1 MYREILIVVRKVNAD
16 KGIGKSSICLFPVQT
31 IAWYTMLRA
40 PSYNE
45 SVSADEAAVKRND
58 VNSVSG
64 QTELLCTMFRSGR
77 SFDRSG
83 QKDWDC

>member
-1 MYREILIVVRKVNAD
+1 MVVVRVNAD
-16 KGIGKSSICLFPVQT
+16 KGTLEKFYLPVSCFQT
-31 IAWYTMLRA
+31 IAWCTMLRA

-64 QTELLCTMFRSGR
+64 QTELLCTMFRNGR

-83 QKDWDC
+83 QEDWDC

>member
-1 MYREILIVVRKVNAD
+1 
-16 KGIGKSSICLFPVQT
+16 
-31 IAWYTMLRA
+31 MLRA

-64 QTELLCTMFRSGR
+64 QTELLCTMFRGGR

-83 QKDWDC
+83 QEDWDC